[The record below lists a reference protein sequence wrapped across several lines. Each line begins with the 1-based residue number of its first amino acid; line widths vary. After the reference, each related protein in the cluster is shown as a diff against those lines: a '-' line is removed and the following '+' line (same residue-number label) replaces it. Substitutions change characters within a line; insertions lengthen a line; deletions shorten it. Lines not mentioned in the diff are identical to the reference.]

1 MNGMYEDLN
10 IECRLNRLMGNNKEV
25 AEKKRR
31 AGKRAEKVRRAKRK
45 VEKPVKRP
53 VKPTMEPPRG
63 ELEPVKVSKTDYK
76 HVEGFCRVCGAKIYG
91 DLSLI
96 YHALEHD
103 RGVTASQYASM
114 SEDSK
119 FKVISELASKLL
131 TATEPKWYRML
142 DVEAH

>member
-1 MNGMYEDLN
+1 
-10 IECRLNRLMGNNKEV
+10 MGNSEEV

-31 AGKRAEKVRRAKRK
+31 AGKVKRARRKI
-45 VEKPVKRP
+45 EKPKKKLEKPGKKP

-76 HVEGFCRVCGAKIYG
+76 HVEGFCRVCGAKVYG

-114 SEDSK
+114 NEDSK
-119 FKVISELASKLL
+119 FNVISELASKLL
-131 TATEPKWYRML
+131 TSTDPKWYRML

>member
-10 IECRLNRLMGNNKEV
+10 IERRLNRLMGNNKEV
-25 AEKKRR
+25 AEKKRAKKK
-31 AGKRAEKVRRAKRK
+31 AGKVRRTRRVK
-45 VEKPVKRP
+45 KPG
-53 VKPTMEPPRG
+53 KPIMEPPRG
-63 ELEPVKVSKTDYK
+63 GFEPVKVSKTDYK
-76 HVEGFCRVCGAKIYG
+76 HVEGFCKICGAKVYG
-91 DLSLI
+91 DLSVI